1 MKKREKN
8 EVPNYQKATNC
19 KFIIS
24 DLISTLEK
32 VGFVKHEE
40 DLQFLANISEVDC
53 LRLMRAGGRAL
64 KQGEDVFPHMHEQI
78 AFMLERWRK
87 RQN

>member
-1 MKKREKN
+1 MKKN

-19 KFIIS
+19 KFIIV
-24 DLISTLEK
+24 DLINTLEK